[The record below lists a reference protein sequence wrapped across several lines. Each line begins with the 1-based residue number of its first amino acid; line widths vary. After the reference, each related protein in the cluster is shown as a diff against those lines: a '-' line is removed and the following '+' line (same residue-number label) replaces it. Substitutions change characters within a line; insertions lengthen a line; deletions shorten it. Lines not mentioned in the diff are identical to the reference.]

1 MCLCSPY
8 IFVKIREKEKKRMEQ
23 IYRIAIDHGY
33 GKTAHHI
40 FKPGVIE

>member
-23 IYRIAIDHGY
+23 IYRIAIDQGY
-33 GKTAHHI
+33 GINYEDRTPH
-40 FKPGVIE
+40 F